1 MLKRAVQQGRSEWRA
16 EAVPS
21 GYVEGL
27 NDARTMLANFFSILR
42 EGEFMLKRRRQSW
55 RMLLLLGAMSWLP
68 TMVHAEPARWNLD
81 PEHSTIEFRV
91 THMVVSKTTGRF
103 TDYVGFVDMD
113 AETGTVMAVEA
124 TIEAGSVN
132 TNHEKRDAHLR
143 NADFLDVKQYPTMT
157 FKMKSFKKTSE
168 SFTAVGDFTLH
179 GVTKE
184 VILVGR
190 YNGATKDPWGNTRAG
205 FSAEGKLNRKDFG
218 LVWNKTLDSG
228 GLVVGDEVQIRLD
241 IECIKAKS

>member
-1 MLKRAVQQGRSEWRA
+1 
-16 EAVPS
+16 
-21 GYVEGL
+21 
-27 NDARTMLANFFSILR
+27 
-42 EGEFMLKRRRQSW
+42 MLKRRGWIW
-55 RMLLLLGAMSWLP
+55 RVLMLFVMMVWFPLV
-68 TMVHAEPARWNLD
+68 VHAEPARWNVD
-81 PEHSTIEFRV
+81 PDHSTIEFRV
-91 THMVVSKTTGRF
+91 THMIVSKTTGRF
-103 TDYVGFVDMD
+103 MDYAGLIDMD
-113 AETGTVMAVEA
+113 AEAGTVKAIEA
-124 TIEAGSVN
+124 TIKSGSVN

-143 NADFLDVKQYPTMT
+143 NADFLDVEHYPTII
-157 FKMKSFKKTSE
+157 FKMKSYKKTAE
-168 SFTAVGDFTLH
+168 GYTAVGDLTLH

-184 VILVGR
+184 LTLVGQ